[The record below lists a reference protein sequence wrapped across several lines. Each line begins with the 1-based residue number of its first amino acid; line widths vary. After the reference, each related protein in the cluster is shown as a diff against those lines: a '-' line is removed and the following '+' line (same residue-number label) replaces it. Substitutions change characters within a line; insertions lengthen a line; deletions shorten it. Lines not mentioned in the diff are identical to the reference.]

1 MHKLPGH
8 EGAVYFTPNPYDE
21 TRKLFFISDVPHL
34 LKTARNCFSNSQ
46 SHKMTRHMWKN
57 GKDISWMH
65 IVRLFEEHCE
75 ENLYTPCPKLT
86 RGQIDLTAFSCM
98 KDNLAA
104 QILSGTVAN
113 ALEEFYGQEVTETVK
128 FIRNLNKFFD
138 CLNVRNLLEGRNK
151 RNPDLNP
158 YRDVDD
164 PRITWLRED
173 FLGYLQ
179 EWERDIGNRQG
190 NHTAAEKS
198 GMQLS
203 HQTKIGLEVTIKS
216 VTECIKFMIEQG
228 AEFVLTH
235 HFNQDPLEQYF
246 GHFRHKGGANQN
258 PTVYEVRN
266 SMSQLLVYRT
276 QALAPKRG
284 NITHENENIP
294 AINNQKLPRR
304 KSGK

>member
-1 MHKLPGH
+1 
-8 EGAVYFTPNPYDE
+8 
-21 TRKLFFISDVPHL
+21 
-34 LKTARNCFSNSQ
+34 
-46 SHKMTRHMWKN
+46 
-57 GKDISWMH
+57 
-65 IVRLFEEHCE
+65 
-75 ENLYTPCPKLT
+75 
-86 RGQIDLTAFSCM
+86 M
-98 KDNLAA
+98 KVNLAA

-138 CLNVRNLLEGRNK
+138 FLNVRNLLEGRNK
-151 RNPDLNP
+151 RNPDLNL
-158 YRDVDD
+158 YRDVDNS
-164 PRITWLRED
+164 RITLLRED

-179 EWERDIGNRQG
+179 EWERDIENRQG

-203 HQTKIGLEVTIKS
+203 PQTKIGLEVTIKS

-284 NITHENENIP
+284 NITHENEKIP

-304 KSGK
+304 KSGNTM